1 MGGFLLPPIVKWLK
15 GLLEMFTNL
24 LDKIRSFAPTV
35 FFEKGFLKIFW
46 EILRKLFV
54 TEHLLKAHNYA
65 EYELC
70 F

>member
-1 MGGFLLPPIVKWLK
+1 MVKRSSGNVYK
-15 GLLEMFTNL
+15 F
-24 LDKIRSFAPTV
+24 IRQNQKLCANCVLWKRFS
-35 FFEKGFLKIFW
+35 ENFW
-46 EILRKLFV
+46 EILRKLFL